1 MLYSIND
8 PEFIAMV
15 EKGVPIETLERRMR
29 PNIPGQISDDAWNDY
44 SKAGFLGPD
53 ESLLEVIY
61 ADDTF
66 IRNLGLRHEDIA
78 NRLLYFVNSSE
89 WGRTAVVDKKY
100 KVKVVE
106 ASFGHQKC
114 PWDDYDRGDEDEDSI
129 EKLGGSKYQVE
140 NMELGESL
148 SFPDLIIHLIRKHCF
163 FEGKQSQYRVDPAQ
177 TVRVLEIK

>member
-29 PNIPGQISDDAWNDY
+29 PNIPRQISDDTWNDY
-44 SKAGFLGPD
+44 SKAGFLGQD
-53 ESLLEVIY
+53 ESLLEVIH
-61 ADDTF
+61 ADNTF

-89 WGRTAVVDKKY
+89 WGRTIVVDKNY
-100 KVKVVE
+100 KVEVVE
-106 ASFGHQKC
+106 STLGHKKC
-114 PWDDYDRGDEDEDSI
+114 PWDDYDIGDEDSI
-129 EKLGGSKYQVE
+129 ERLGGSNYEVK

-177 TVRVLEIK
+177 AVRVLEIK